1 MKNKNLII
9 SFLALL
15 AGMNVSAAERS
26 AAEMQQLALQALKS
40 QNGASSGNRAMQ
52 IVDVSLVKTDNTY
65 NVYSNGNSSFVIV
78 SRDDRFTPVLA
89 CAKGD
94 FNSSNHSPA
103 FNWWLSATAAG
114 MQEMI
119 DNGEVPAPKKAVAY
133 SVVEPLMTTEWGQET
148 MPYLAYTPEIGNTK
162 CAVGCGAVTLS
173 ELLNYH
179 KYPTSV
185 DFEGTYSVDNGKTF
199 RSERIISNYTWN
211 FKDRYGQ
218 YSTDGSDKHDGYAA
232 YSPAEGRAV
241 AGLMRDCGYAMKMV
255 YNYNSS
261 SYSNDEACA
270 MVNCFQFPDEGVKL
284 FYRDFFPAE
293 DWDFMIHREL
303 ERGYPVLLFGNDA
316 ATGYGHIFI
325 AHGWDAEGKV
335 AIEWGWVGTDNG
347 FYSMDYLRGSQY
359 NFSYNLGAITAHPYA
374 LSTDRFESM
383 FITDKPYSIKYNP
396 TANSL
401 SISVPGGLYNFEK
414 STFTG
419 QLGLVLEKEATGEV
433 GFINLTGGQIL
444 EYEFAKG
451 LSGTNTTLTNC
462 SFDPNTVYYV
472 YLASKDNRDVEWQPV
487 RTVGGA
493 QYFTLRVD
501 GTGNAVF
508 DDDYKFA
515 TGIEGV
521 KADNAD
527 SKSST
532 KIYSLDGTQVNGNT
546 KGIKIVKN
554 ERATRKV
561 YF

>member
-9 SFLALL
+9 SLLALL

-26 AAEMQQLALQALKS
+26 AAEMQQLALQALKT

-52 IVDVSLVKTDNTY
+52 IIDVSLVKSDNTY

-89 CAKGD
+89 CAKGN
-94 FNSSNHSPA
+94 FLSTNHSPA

-119 DNGEVPAPKKAVAY
+119 DNGEVPAPKRASAL

-148 MPYLAYTPEIGNTK
+148 MPYYAYTPEIGNTK
-162 CAVGCGAVTLS
+162 CAAGCGAVTLS

-179 KYPTSV
+179 KYPSSV
-185 DFEGTYSVDNGKTF
+185 DFTGTYSVDNGKTY
-199 RSERIISNYTWN
+199 RSERIISTYTWN

-218 YSTDGSDKHDGYAA
+218 YSTDGSDKLDGYAA
-232 YSPAEGRAV
+232 YSPSQGRAV
-241 AGLMRDCGYAMKMV
+241 ATLMRDCGYAVNMV
-255 YNYNSS
+255 YNYSS
-261 SYSNDEACA
+261 SAHTQDVPLAL
-270 MVNCFQFPDEGVKL
+270 VNCFQFPDESVKL
-284 FYRDFFPAE
+284 FYEDFFVKE
-293 DWDFMIHREL
+293 DWDAMIHGEL
-303 ERGYPVLLFGNDA
+303 EKGYPVLLFGNDA
-316 ATGYGHIFI
+316 ATGYGHIFV

-335 AIEWGWVGTDNG
+335 AIEWGWIGVDNG
-347 FYSMDYLRGSQY
+347 YYSMDYLRGSKY
-359 NFSYNLGAITAHPYA
+359 NFSYNLGVVTAHPYA
-374 LSTDRFESM
+374 LSTDRFESLW
-383 FITDKPYSIKYNP
+383 ITDKPYSIKYNP

-401 SISVPGGLYNFEK
+401 SISIPGGLYNFEK
-414 STFTG
+414 GKFTG
-419 QLGLVLEKEATGEV
+419 ELGLVLEKEATGEV

-444 EYEFAKG
+444 EFDFGTG
-451 LSGTNTTLTNC
+451 LSATSTTLSNC

-487 RTVGGA
+487 RTIGGA

-515 TGIEGV
+515 TGIESV
-521 KADNAD
+521 KADNAHMG
-527 SKSST
+527 ST
-532 KIYSLDGTQVNGNT
+532 KIYSLDGTQVKGNA